1 MSTGT
6 DKYSRLI
13 SLRPAGNASSRVPV
27 ISRAGAEAAE
37 HIARLLEAEQRET
50 ERGRHLV
57 VKRRFTDPTV
67 SPVGPRAHSLL
78 LPGGSELTSD
88 PRNWIFLDTE
98 TTGLAGGTGTYA
110 FLVGIAWWDDEGLA
124 VEQYFMPDHSQEASM
139 LLDLTGRL
147 AGRPVLVTYNGKSF
161 DCPLLET
168 RFRMTRLGD
177 MPLPEAHLDLLHPAR
192 VIWKTRLVSV
202 ALGEIERHIL
212 SLDRGPDIPSE
223 TIPGRYFAF
232 LRGGPPEPLVDVFDH
247 NAKDLRG
254 MAVLALHIA
263 RMLEGTGDA
272 DCDCDQLY
280 GMSRL
285 LRLRGE
291 PQLALELGERAL
303 AKGLSGA
310 AELSARRD
318 LALLSRRRRDYRA
331 ASLHW
336 SRLLG
341 DRRAGMEAYEQL
353 AIFHEHHSGDLEMAV
368 GVTREA
374 LVRLQDDYRSGRVPP
389 DQYRRLQAS
398 FQHRLARLLRKV
410 PLTE

>member
-1 MSTGT
+1 MNREA

-13 SLRPAGNASSRVPV
+13 SLRPAGNALIRVPQ
-27 ISRAGAEAAE
+27 ISRASAEAADR
-37 HIARLLEAEQRET
+37 IARLLEAEQRET

-57 VKRRFTDPTV
+57 VKRRFPDPTV
-67 SPVGPRAHSLL
+67 RPVGPRAHRLL
-78 LPGGSELTSD
+78 FPGGTELTAD

-110 FLVGIAWWDDEGLA
+110 FLVGVAWWDDEGLA
-124 VEQYFMPDHSQEASM
+124 VEQYFMPDHSHEASM

-147 AGRPVLVTYNGKSF
+147 AGRPVFVTYNGKSF

-168 RFRMTRLGD
+168 RFRMTRLGN
-177 MPLPEAHLDLLHPAR
+177 MPMPEAHLDLLHPSR
-192 VIWKTRLVSV
+192 VIWKTRLGSV

-263 RMLEGTGDA
+263 RMLEETAGTE
-272 DCDCDQLY
+272 CDCDQLY
-280 GMSRL
+280 GMSKL
-285 LRLRGE
+285 SRLRGE

-303 AKGLSGA
+303 AKGLAGA

-318 LALLSRRRRDYRA
+318 LALLSRRRRDFQA
-331 ASLHW
+331 ASRHW
-336 SRLLG
+336 SQLLG
-341 DRRAGMEAYEQL
+341 DKRVGMEAYEQL
-353 AIFHEHHSGDLEMAV
+353 AIFHEHHSGDLEKAV
-368 GVTREA
+368 RITREA
-374 LVRLQDDYRSGRVPP
+374 LIRLLDDYQSGSVPP
-389 DQYRRLQAS
+389 DQYRRLHLD

-410 PLTE
+410 PSVK

>member
-13 SLRPAGNASSRVPV
+13 SLRPAGNAPGRAPQ
-27 ISRAGAEAAE
+27 ISGAGAEAADR
-37 HIARLLEAEQRET
+37 ITRLLGAEPRRT
-50 ERGRHLV
+50 DRGRHLV
-57 VKRRFTDPTV
+57 VRRRFPDPTA
-67 SPVGPRAHSLL
+67 SPVGPRAHRLL
-78 LPGGSELTSD
+78 FPGGTELTAD

-124 VEQYFMPDHSQEASM
+124 IEQYFMPDHGQEASM

-147 AGRPVLVTYNGKSF
+147 AGRPVFVTYNGKSF

-168 RFRMTRLGD
+168 RFRMTRLGN

-192 VIWKTRLVSV
+192 VIWKTRLGSV

-232 LRGGPPEPLVDVFDH
+232 LRGGPPEPLVEVFDH

-263 RMLEGTGDA
+263 RLIEETA
-272 DCDCDQLY
+272 ETDCDGDQLY

-291 PQLALELGERAL
+291 PELALELGERAL

-318 LALLSRRRRDYRA
+318 LALLSRRRRDYVA
-331 ASLHW
+331 ASRHW
-336 SRLLG
+336 GRLVE
-341 DRRAGMEAYEQL
+341 DRRIGMEAYEQL
-353 AIFHEHHSGDLEMAV
+353 AIFHEHHSGNLETAV
-368 GVTREA
+368 RMTREA
-374 LVRLQDDYRSGRVPP
+374 LVRLQDDYRSGRIPP
-389 DQYRRLQAS
+389 DQYHRLHTG
-398 FQHRLARLLRKV
+398 FQHRLARLLRKS
-410 PLTE
+410 PHIT

>member
-13 SLRPAGNASSRVPV
+13 SLRPAGNAPGRAPQ
-27 ISRAGAEAAE
+27 ISGAGAEAADR
-37 HIARLLEAEQRET
+37 ITRLLGAEPRRT
-50 ERGRHLV
+50 DRGRHLV
-57 VKRRFTDPTV
+57 VRRRFPDPTA
-67 SPVGPRAHSLL
+67 SPVGPRAHRLL
-78 LPGGSELTSD
+78 FPGGTELTAD

-124 VEQYFMPDHSQEASM
+124 IEQYFMPDHSQEASM

-147 AGRPVLVTYNGKSF
+147 AGRPVFVTYNGKSF

-168 RFRMTRLGD
+168 RFRMTRLGN

-192 VIWKTRLVSV
+192 VIWKTRLGSV

-232 LRGGPPEPLVDVFDH
+232 LRGGPPEPLVEVFDH

-263 RMLEGTGDA
+263 RLIEETA
-272 DCDCDQLY
+272 ETDCDCDQLF

-291 PQLALELGERAL
+291 PELALELGERAL

-318 LALLSRRRRDYRA
+318 L
-331 ASLHW
+331 
-336 SRLLG
+336 
-341 DRRAGMEAYEQL
+341 
-353 AIFHEHHSGDLEMAV
+353 
-368 GVTREA
+368 
-374 LVRLQDDYRSGRVPP
+374 
-389 DQYRRLQAS
+389 
-398 FQHRLARLLRKV
+398 
-410 PLTE
+410 

>member
-1 MSTGT
+1 MNKGT

-13 SLRPAGNASSRVPV
+13 SLRPAGNALGRPPHPP
-27 ISRAGAEAAE
+27 RAGADAADR
-37 HIARLLEAEQRET
+37 IARLLEAEQRET

-57 VKRRFTDPTV
+57 AKRRFPDPAAR
-67 SPVGPRAHSLL
+67 PVGPRARRLL
-78 LPGGSELTSD
+78 FPGGTDLTAD
-88 PRNWIFLDTE
+88 PHNWIFLDTE

-124 VEQYFMPDHSQEASM
+124 IEQYFMPDHSQEASM

-147 AGRPVLVTYNGKSF
+147 TGRPVYVTYNGKSF

-168 RFRMTRLGD
+168 RFRMTRLGR
-177 MPLPEAHLDLLHPAR
+177 MPSPEAHLDLLHPAR
-192 VIWKTRLVSV
+192 VIWKTRLTSV

-232 LRGGPPEPLVDVFDH
+232 LRGGPPEPLVEVFEH

-254 MAVLALHIA
+254 MAVLALHMA
-263 RMLEGTGDA
+263 RMLEENDDTN
-272 DCDCDQLY
+272 CDCEQLY

-303 AKGLSGA
+303 EKGLSGA

-318 LALLSRRRRDYRA
+318 LALLSRRRRDYEA
-331 ASLHW
+331 ASRYW
-336 SRLLG
+336 VQLLG

-353 AIFHEHHSGDLEMAV
+353 AIFHEHHSGDLETAV
-368 GVTREA
+368 RITREA
-374 LVRLQDDYRSGRVPP
+374 LVRLQDDYQSGRVPP
-389 DQYRRLQAS
+389 DQFRRLHAG
-398 FQHRLARLLRKV
+398 FQHRLSRLLRESAG
-410 PLTE
+410 L